1 MSFIK
6 TFTASLVVI
15 GGITL
20 AGGAAQAQ
28 DAVLLSPANGQMEQS
43 GVISLQ
49 VPDSV
54 PQERFVNFFL
64 QLDGDDITGL
74 VSVEGRHVTYRSP
87 VRLAPGEHILI
98 LTEKVGETQLKE
110 LVRWTIRIGGGGWK
124 DAAVTGDIAG
134 QYNYL
139 VPDNLEGEDKVKPH
153 SGAAALN
160 AAGSMATGDWENA
173 AKLSAFFDSKS
184 ENNIPDEDHFIL
196 GEYLFTTRHNGDGV
210 TSTVNLGN
218 HDAGVSNMLVDQY
231 YRRGLSARFDIDNWL
246 RVTTFAQDPARAIGN
261 GNISGLARE
270 DQRAQGA
277 FVKAFAKPE
286 TYGERLSAEIGYY
299 DGEGSIA
306 GDGAGIPTNTN
317 NEGSGWSAA
326 LEGQTL
332 DDKINARADV
342 AQTEFDDDGA
352 GALIRP
358 KRDEAYR
365 ARLTWAPVASLA
377 QTDTSPEKWQLGS
390 QYQRIGSFYRSL
402 TNLAV
407 PVDEQRLSLTS
418 GYLNGSLTLTGETYV
433 VENNVSRN
441 ALLPTDRGI
450 GALAQASVQPV
461 FFVGTIAPES
471 FLGRSV
477 MTAGVTW
484 SREQRHETPAGFL
497 GDGLDQQT
505 ATFSAGWTVAYE
517 RATASLSHSYSVF
530 DNDALPQDSY
540 HTNFT
545 EMSVT
550 WVVSDRF
557 TVTPA
562 FQMQLQHDAGTAGA
576 PPAGTKQYF
585 ASIDTAS
592 VLIPD
597 KLTHTFHYGALL
609 DNGTPADDRHNAS
622 TEFVWQLKPAAV
634 NDPGYAL
641 GLSANYEHAARDPLL
656 TTSTKDENYKVFL
669 SFKVAS
675 PFAF

>member
-6 TFTASLVVI
+6 TFTASLVVM
-15 GGITL
+15 GGMTL
-20 AGGAAQAQ
+20 VAPAAYAQ
-28 DAVLLSPANGQMEQS
+28 DAVLLSPAGGLLEQS

-54 PQERFVNFFL
+54 TQERFVNFFL

-74 VSVEGRHVTYRSP
+74 VSVDGRHVTYQSP
-87 VRLAPGEHILI
+87 VRLALGNHTLI
-98 LTEKVGETQLKE
+98 LTEKIGETQLKE
-110 LVRWTIRIGGGGWK
+110 LARWTIRVGGGGWK

-139 VPDNLEGEDKVKPH
+139 LSDNLEGEDKVKPH
-153 SGAAALN
+153 SGTATVNAAAN
-160 AAGSMATGDWENA
+160 MATGDWENA
-173 AKLSAFFDSKS
+173 AKFSGFFDSKS

-210 TSTVNLGN
+210 TTTVNLGN
-218 HDAGVSNMLVDQY
+218 HDAGISNMLVDQY

-277 FVKAFAKPE
+277 FVKAFAKPDA
-286 TYGERLSAEIGYY
+286 YGERLSAEVGYY
-299 DGEGSIA
+299 DGKGSIA

-317 NEGSGWSAA
+317 NEGSGWAAA

-342 AQTEFDDDGA
+342 AQTKFDDDGA
-352 GALIRP
+352 GVLVRP

-365 ARLTWAPVASLA
+365 ARLTWSPVATLSK
-377 QTDTSPEKWQLGS
+377 TDTSPEKWQLGS
-390 QYQRIGSFYRSL
+390 QYQRIGTYYRSL
-402 TNLAV
+402 ANLSV
-407 PVDEQRLSLTS
+407 PVDEQRMSLTS
-418 GYLNGSLTLTGETYV
+418 AYLNNSLTLTGETYA
-433 VENNVSRN
+433 VENNVSRDVS
-441 ALLPTDRGI
+441 LPTDRGV

-461 FFVGTIAPES
+461 FFNDAIAPES
-471 FLGRSV
+471 FLGHSV
-477 MTAGVTW
+477 MTAGATW
-484 SREQRHETPAGFL
+484 SREQRHETPVGFL

-505 ATFSAGWTVAYE
+505 ISLNAGWTVAYE
-517 RATASLSHSYSVF
+517 RATASLSHSYSIF

-550 WVVSDRF
+550 WIVSDRF

-562 FQMQLQHDAGTAGA
+562 LQMQIQRDAGIAGA
-576 PPAGTKQYF
+576 PPAATKQYF
-585 ASIDTAS
+585 VSIDTSAI
-592 VLIPD
+592 LIPD

-609 DNGTPADDRHNAS
+609 DNGTVADDQHNAS
-622 TEFVWQLKPAAV
+622 TEFVWQLKQAAV

-641 GLSANYEHAARDPLL
+641 GLSANYEHATRDPLL
-656 TTSTKDENYKVFL
+656 TASTKDENYKVFL
-669 SFKVAS
+669 SFKVSS